1 MATSVIWRG
10 KAPSIE
16 RSLSSSC
23 GSCVRFQL
31 RPSSERAGDRDMAGE
46 SILVVEDNDKNLKLV
61 RDLLQLRGY
70 RVLEART
77 AEQGLRLAA
86 ERTPGIVLMDIQLPD
101 LDGVSALK
109 RLRADP
115 VTAAVPVVALTAFA
129 MKDDR
134 ERFLAAGFDG
144 YIPKPIDIRA
154 LPDQV
159 RAIIE
164 VSRRTPP

>member
-1 MATSVIWRG
+1 
-10 KAPSIE
+10 
-16 RSLSSSC
+16 
-23 GSCVRFQL
+23 
-31 RPSSERAGDRDMAGE
+31 MAGE

-86 ERTPGIVLMDIQLPD
+86 DGIPDLILMDIQLPD
-101 LDGVSALK
+101 LDGVTALK

-115 VTAAVPVVALTAFA
+115 ATATVHVVALTAFA
-129 MKDDR
+129 MKEDR

-144 YIPKPIDIRA
+144 YLPKPIDIRA

-159 RAIIE
+159 RLFLE
-164 VSRRTPP
+164 RSRQTPPAASVAMHVADT